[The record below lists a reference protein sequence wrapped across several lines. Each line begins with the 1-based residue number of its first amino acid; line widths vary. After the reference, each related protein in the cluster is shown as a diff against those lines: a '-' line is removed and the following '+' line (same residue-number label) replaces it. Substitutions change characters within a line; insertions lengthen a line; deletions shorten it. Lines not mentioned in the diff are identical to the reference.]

1 MTTRIPLTEFNQI
14 LQTKSSP
21 ETIAVL
27 LNEAE
32 SLHFKSQNKLHGNA
46 RRAYPFWKICPRC
59 LKPYPCHD
67 HRQARRR
74 TYCSMDCLG
83 KQLSEIKTGKPM
95 KPLAERA
102 GKMVACAVCGK
113 EKWMPNAWLRRT
125 DKPTCSRE
133 CNGVLRGE
141 EWKAHAHKGRA
152 GWTEESYASYRPKMS
167 GANNPAWKGGVTY
180 FKTHGNYVGV
190 KYVRCPV
197 EYIAMARKDGYVMEH
212 RLMVAQHLGRPLLR
226 VEVVHHKDHDP
237 THNQLDNFQLFASN
251 SDHKLYEHHGSPAP
265 IWQL

>member
-21 ETIAVL
+21 ETIAAL

-32 SLHFKSQNKLHGNA
+32 EKYSATPKHANA
-46 RRAYPFWKICPRC
+46 KRVYPFWKICLRC
-59 LKPYPCHD
+59 LKPYQCHTKE
-67 HRQARRR
+67 QAQRNM
-74 TYCSMDCLG
+74 YCGRKCFGDTLRE
-83 KQLSEIKTGKPM
+83 QKTGKRL
-95 KPLAERA
+95 KA
-102 GKMVACAVCGK
+102 GAVCAYCKVEFWTRSKALAKAIYCSHSCRAKANVAHLLPYAANGK
-113 EKWMPNAWLRRT
+113 GKLR
-125 DKPTCSRE
+125 P
-133 CNGVLRGE
+133 G
-141 EWKAHAHKGRA
+141 KGLA
-152 GWTEESYASYRPKMS
+152 GAL
-167 GANNPAWKGGVTY
+167 NPAWKGGVTY
-180 FKTHGNYVGV
+180 FRKHGNYKPI
-190 KYVRCPV
+190 KYVRCPA
-197 EYIAMARKDGYVMEH
+197 EYMPMARKDGYVMEH